1 MNWHYRHNVG
11 ISELRLGNLGN
22 LNRHHVSNVSNGHY
36 VSNVI
41 DLMVSSLLRMVHD
54 RVGRHGGQ
62 DWRGSA
68 TESRRGG
75 GVDSYGWKGAFD
87 YLKYCSPRSI
97 LLLGHPESFDV
108 IPIYTHR

>member
-41 DLMVSSLLRMVHD
+41 NLMVSSLLLMVHD

-62 DWRGSA
+62 YRRGSA
-68 TESRRGG
+68 TESRCGG
-75 GVDSYGWKGAFD
+75 GVDSYGRKGTFY
-87 YLKYCSPRSI
+87 YLTAYIGLPDIKLYI
-97 LLLGHPESFDV
+97 LVAGV
-108 IPIYTHR
+108 